1 MNAVLSSLGKEI
13 KLVFRNGISL
23 FMALAPAILA
33 IVFILI
39 FGATQGASLKLAVHE
54 SVDAAS
60 LQNLSTIADIELFS
74 DENKLQSRIRA
85 TDAVAGIT
93 LKDGTPVL
101 VFAGDEGDD
110 FMTGTRLLVET
121 ALSGAQVAY
130 QAETVE
136 PKGSIVHNI
145 TMISVLLMG
154 LFIGGATIGF
164 SIVHERESNMINA
177 ISVSPLRLFNYILI
191 KLLPALLLSIIGITS
206 ATLIMGRI
214 SVLPGFLLL
223 TLFSIPATG
232 LFIFILG
239 AFASNQIAAVG
250 VIKALMPLSMI
261 LPVSAMFVPDNWQFA
276 YYILPM
282 YWQYLAIDAIN
293 NGGQYLFPSLMAL
306 AVGVPWL
313 ILMTSLFAKKTK
325 LRIAR

>member
-1 MNAVLSSLGKEI
+1 MNAVLSSLSKEI

-23 FMALAPAILA
+23 FMALAPAIMA

-39 FGATQGASLKLAVHE
+39 FGATQGASLKLAVYE
-54 SVDAAS
+54 NVDAAT
-60 LQNLSTIADIELFS
+60 LQNLSRIADVELFS
-74 DENKLQSRIRA
+74 DENKLLSRVRA

-93 LKDGTPVL
+93 LKDNTPTL

-136 PKGSIVHNI
+136 PKGSLANQI

-164 SIVHERESNMINA
+164 SIVNERESNMISA

-214 SVLPGFLLL
+214 NALPGFLLL
-223 TLFSIPATG
+223 TLFSIPVTG

-239 AFASNQIAAVG
+239 AFAANQIAAVG

-261 LPVSAMFVPDNWQFA
+261 LPISAIFVPDQWQFA
-276 YYILPM
+276 YYIFPM

-293 NGGQYLFPSLMAL
+293 TGAPFLFPCLMAF
-306 AVGVPWL
+306 AVGIPWL
-313 ILMTSLFAKKTK
+313 TLMVSLFAKKTQ
-325 LRIAR
+325 LRIGR

>member
-1 MNAVLSSLGKEI
+1 MNAVLSSLGKEF

-23 FMALAPAILA
+23 FMVLAPAIMSV
-33 IVFILI
+33 VFILI
-39 FGATQGASLKLAVHE
+39 FGATQGASLKLAVNE
-54 SVDAAS
+54 NLDAAT
-60 LQNLSTIADIELFS
+60 LQNLSHIADVQLFS
-74 DENKLQSRIRA
+74 DENKLLSRVRA

-93 LKDGTPVL
+93 LKDGAPVL

-110 FMTGTRLLVET
+110 YITGTRLLVET
-121 ALSGAQVAY
+121 ALSGTQVSY
-130 QAETVE
+130 QSESVN
-136 PKGSIVHNI
+136 PKGSLANKI

-164 SIVHERESNMINA
+164 SIVNERESNMIKA

-214 SVLPGFLLL
+214 NALPGFLLL
-223 TLFSIPATG
+223 TLFSIPVTG

-239 AFASNQIAAVG
+239 AFAANQIAAVG
-250 VIKALMPLSMI
+250 VIKALMPLSLI
-261 LPVSAMFVPDNWQFA
+261 LPVSAIFVPDQWQFL
-276 YYILPM
+276 YYIFPM

-293 NGGQYLFPSLMAL
+293 NGAPYLFYCLVAF
-306 AVGVPWL
+306 AVGIPWL
-313 ILMTSLFAKKTK
+313 ALMVALFAKKTQ
-325 LRIAR
+325 LRIGR